1 MLLASASPVS
11 SASNA
16 TVSLA
21 SACIG
26 SAASSSVSSSRRSRA
41 AAAFSSPG
49 SARSEHG
56 VSRFADRWFEW
67 RSITLLLRECR
78 LVPLGDDLRVLLL
91 LRLLSADGIIFD
103 RSDGRLLVSDGRL
116 LVSEHDLVNRDGII
130 SDGRLAMTHLRGRG
144 KRCARPRGQM
154 CDGGAWDSPRH
165 LDPSHPPARGRR
177 SRPWPRPP

>member
-91 LRLLSADGIIFD
+91 LRLLSTDGIIFD

-116 LVSEHDLVNRDGII
+116 LVSDDLVNRDGII

-144 KRCARPRGQM
+144 KTCARRGQS
-154 CDGGAWDSPRH
+154 GGAWDSPRH
-165 LDPSHPPARGRR
+165 LDSSHPPARGRR

>member
-91 LRLLSADGIIFD
+91 LRLLSTDGIIFD

-116 LVSEHDLVNRDGII
+116 LVSDDLVNRDGII

-144 KRCARPRGQM
+144 KTCARCGQT
-154 CDGGAWDSPRH
+154 CAGGAWDSPRH